1 MRAQVFGWSVLAACL
16 AGCNG
21 SDKSLYARLQDEDPA
36 VRATAARSAGELRD
50 RKAVPYLI
58 DRLTDSERDVRLFS
72 VLALRKIT
80 GLNKGYLHYA
90 PATGR
95 AKAERRWRDW
105 LEAGRKDPTTAPAQ
119 GTDAK

>member
-36 VRATAARSAGELRD
+36 VRAAAARSAGEFRD
-50 RKAVPYLI
+50 AKAVPYLI

-80 GLNKGYLHYA
+80 GLNKGYVHYA
-90 PATGR
+90 PARER

-105 LEAGRKDPTTAPAQ
+105 LAAGRKDPTTAPAQ